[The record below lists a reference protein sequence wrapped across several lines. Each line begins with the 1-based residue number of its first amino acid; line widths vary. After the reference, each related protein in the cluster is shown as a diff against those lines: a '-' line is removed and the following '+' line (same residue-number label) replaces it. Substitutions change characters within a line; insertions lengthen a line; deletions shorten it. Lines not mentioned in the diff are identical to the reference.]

1 MHGES
6 AIEPRGGGR
15 GGGYGLVYSHHGE
28 DNRQA
33 ESIARTYMEPCSDH
47 SCVKLILVPVEWNIS
62 QMGLR

>member
-1 MHGES
+1 MAKAPLS
-6 AIEPRGGGR
+6 RGGG

-47 SCVKLILVPVEWNIS
+47 SCVKLILVLVEWNIS